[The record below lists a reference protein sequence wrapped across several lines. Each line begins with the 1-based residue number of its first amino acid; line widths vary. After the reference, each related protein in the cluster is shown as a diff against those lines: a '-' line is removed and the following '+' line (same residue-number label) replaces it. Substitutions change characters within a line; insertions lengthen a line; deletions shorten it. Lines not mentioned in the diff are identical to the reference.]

1 MAAAREGFLGYVDI
15 GVTSRQRRGRSPLP
29 PQGWKELKLGGTKF
43 CHDLDQI
50 KTLALLSKNGRRI
63 SAQQVWGEREKVGLL
78 CLAKWKRGR
87 GGEADIRPSVG
98 GRWWD
103 PYMATGQPGKKS
115 SLTDLGIP

>member
-1 MAAAREGFLGYVDI
+1 M
-15 GVTSRQRRGRSPLP
+15 
-29 PQGWKELKLGGTKF
+29 
-43 CHDLDQI
+43 
-50 KTLALLSKNGRRI
+50 
-63 SAQQVWGEREKVGLL
+63 GLL

-115 SLTDLGIP
+115 SLTDLGILKLPTYEGTLQFLVCHCSPPNRLVFMLPFTHMHRA